1 MKMDSNDGR
10 KWVLPTAAAM
20 ALTGLLFLY
29 IEVRVV
35 QGGEALIAAVAI
47 IAVLDIVVAALLA
60 ITRRLWVGGLSL
72 VLLVVGAIGD
82 LPHQIGPILNPP
94 DAEHFIV
101 SLLATAAQ
109 LVGIVLASL
118 CSLTAAR
125 AVRRRR
131 MLEAP

>member
-1 MKMDSNDGR
+1 MKMGSNDDR

-131 MLEAP
+131 MVEAP

>member
-1 MKMDSNDGR
+1 MKVDSNDGR
-10 KWVLPTAAAM
+10 MWVLPTAAAV

-35 QGGEALIAAVAI
+35 QGGEALIGAVAI

-60 ITRRLWVGGLSL
+60 ITRRLWVGGLAL

-82 LPHQIGPILNPP
+82 LPHQVGPILNPP

-109 LVGIVLASL
+109 LVGIVLASV
-118 CSLTAAR
+118 CCFAAAR
-125 AVRRRR
+125 AFRHRG

>member
-1 MKMDSNDGR
+1 MKVDSNDGR
-10 KWVLPTAAAM
+10 MWVLPTAAAV

-35 QGGEALIAAVAI
+35 QGGEALIGAVAI

-60 ITRRLWVGGLSL
+60 ITRRLWVGGLAL

-82 LPHQIGPILNPP
+82 LPHQVGPILNPP

-109 LVGIVLASL
+109 LVGIVLASVCCL
-118 CSLTAAR
+118 AAAR
-125 AVRRRR
+125 AFRHRG